1 MRKVRKM
8 LSDKE
13 LLREINRQ
21 KGKDATNGVID
32 ETVIETIM
40 SQIPLISN
48 RSILKTLSIL
58 RKKLPKEIFK
68 SNLKAVLT
76 KRSNMLDDFFDTQFN
91 EVVDSNGDQIMMPVT
106 IAKHLPTLI
115 QLVCEKRGYDEDN
128 IKLCLGIDGGQA
140 KILATLAV
148 IPKYE
153 KDKQG
158 RKAEKLVKDRSKS
171 TGAKRC
177 LVVGR
182 IDAVP
187 ENRTNVKVLIENL
200 DLPEIKK
207 DFAVIA
213 DLKLIDILCG
223 IQSTSSIHCCPYCT
237 GNKVDKSG
245 KPTNKKGTWVKGEVR
260 TGQSLQDSYEAF
272 VQSGARRKDLRNF
285 DSVEFMPLH
294 ITNNQENIPVIEL
307 YPPPQLHCGILGP
320 ANDVLKTLEEHFP
333 ADMKAYCARFHIKG
347 GGPGGDLNGP
357 TLKKILDNTEGRL
370 DCLSQ
375 ILSQHGAN
383 YGLFIKHLRNLGKL
397 NRAVNCKKLN
407 KPFVESIIQDI
418 GEVFQLL
425 QAEFDLS
432 MPLKIHVILSHYM
445 EFFDAKQETLLSYND
460 EFTESMH
467 SQLRLFE
474 EAHKYLNNKKGSKSH
489 KEMQQKSVVHINSL
503 NLGDI

>member
-1 MRKVRKM
+1 
-8 LSDKE
+8 
-13 LLREINRQ
+13 
-21 KGKDATNGVID
+21 
-32 ETVIETIM
+32 M

-223 IQSTSSIHCCPYCT
+223 IQSTSSIH
-237 GNKVDKSG
+237 
-245 KPTNKKGTWVKGEVR
+245 
-260 TGQSLQDSYEAF
+260 
-272 VQSGARRKDLRNF
+272 
-285 DSVEFMPLH
+285 
-294 ITNNQENIPVIEL
+294 
-307 YPPPQLHCGILGP
+307 
-320 ANDVLKTLEEHFP
+320 
-333 ADMKAYCARFHIKG
+333 
-347 GGPGGDLNGP
+347 
-357 TLKKILDNTEGRL
+357 
-370 DCLSQ
+370 
-375 ILSQHGAN
+375 
-383 YGLFIKHLRNLGKL
+383 
-397 NRAVNCKKLN
+397 
-407 KPFVESIIQDI
+407 
-418 GEVFQLL
+418 
-425 QAEFDLS
+425 
-432 MPLKIHVILSHYM
+432 
-445 EFFDAKQETLLSYND
+445 
-460 EFTESMH
+460 
-467 SQLRLFE
+467 
-474 EAHKYLNNKKGSKSH
+474 
-489 KEMQQKSVVHINSL
+489 
-503 NLGDI
+503 